1 MCRRR
6 NFAADAVTSDITLYA
21 KWTEAST
28 GNKEIKFEGI
38 EKVEIP
44 EGAIELSEDEKAAIA
59 AGRTV
64 YIIVKAKEQEPS
76 SEEVKKAI
84 EEKAKERIEEYGAIS
99 FYDISVYTQIEGEL
113 DRRDVHDTKGE
124 ITITMKR
131 PSNMDYEKF
140 FIVRNHNDIMDTLDC
155 VYDRS
160 LGAIRF
166 KTTKFSDY
174 AFVGYE
180 DGNDDDDDDS
190 EEEPVQYVDHDTY
203 KSEAP
208 GGTIIV
214 KDLLDANGMVYDLKV
229 HPMEER
235 SMTNQKL
242 LAAAVYCA
250 NAKVICQKSIYV
262 GVIYGMEGSFR
273 NLIWKIDGI
282 KGPADELKGYS
293 GPVSAVCYNPT
304 DGVYYVDGICISAH
318 LISKSYLLSSPS
330 CLFSS
335 AISASFLAKA
345 EAISASFSAKV
356 LSFSAKAVSF
366 SAILSSSECT

>member
-64 YIIVKAKEQEPS
+64 YINVKAKEQEPS

-131 PSNMDYEKF
+131 LLRRYEIKHF
-140 FIVRNHNDIMDTLDC
+140 
-155 VYDRS
+155 
-160 LGAIRF
+160 RF
-166 KTTKFSDY
+166 K
-174 AFVGYE
+174 
-180 DGNDDDDDDS
+180 
-190 EEEPVQYVDHDTY
+190 
-203 KSEAP
+203 
-208 GGTIIV
+208 
-214 KDLLDANGMVYDLKV
+214 
-229 HPMEER
+229 
-235 SMTNQKL
+235 
-242 LAAAVYCA
+242 
-250 NAKVICQKSIYV
+250 
-262 GVIYGMEGSFR
+262 
-273 NLIWKIDGI
+273 
-282 KGPADELKGYS
+282 
-293 GPVSAVCYNPT
+293 
-304 DGVYYVDGICISAH
+304 
-318 LISKSYLLSSPS
+318 
-330 CLFSS
+330 
-335 AISASFLAKA
+335 SFLSCPNRFTRAHKNNGRKR
-345 EAISASFSAKV
+345 SSFN
-356 LSFSAKAVSF
+356 
-366 SAILSSSECT
+366 